1 MDMEDIDNQLQLIDA
16 TQSDTGETSLWF
28 AAWGDDSRVDVVYPR
43 IMQDTNDYPLYRE
56 AQEFIERQG
65 LVWAATVPC
74 VEPCFPLEPEELTVT
89 GLSGSE
95 LGNVI
100 WEVYLHPRFNGR
112 ALNQMPRSRP
122 LYDVDGTPVYLA
134 STK

>member
-1 MDMEDIDNQLQLIDA
+1 MEDIDNRLQLIDA

-43 IMQDTNDYPLYRE
+43 VMQGSNDYPAYLQ

-65 LVWAATVPC
+65 LVWAAALPC
-74 VEPCFPLEPEELTVT
+74 VEPCFPLEPEEMTVV

-95 LGNVI
+95 RGNVL
-100 WEVYLHPRFNGR
+100 WEVYLNPRFNGR
-112 ALNQMPRSRP
+112 ALNQMPRPRP
-122 LYDVDGTPVYLA
+122 LYATDGTPIHLA

>member
-1 MDMEDIDNQLQLIDA
+1 MEDIDNRLQLIDA

-65 LVWAATVPC
+65 LVWAAAVPC
-74 VEPCFPLEPEELTVT
+74 IEPSFPLEPEELTVT
-89 GLSGSE
+89 GMSGSE
-95 LGNVI
+95 RGNVI
-100 WEVYLHPRFNGR
+100 WQVYLNPRFNGR
-112 ALNQMPRSRP
+112 TRSQMPRPRP

>member
-1 MDMEDIDNQLQLIDA
+1 MEDKLQLLDM
-16 TQSDTGETSLWF
+16 TETDTGKACVWF
-28 AAWGDDSRVDVVYPR
+28 AAWGDDSRVDVVTPR

-65 LVWAATVPC
+65 LVWAAAVPC
-74 VEPCFPLEPEELTVT
+74 IEPSFPLEPEEMTVV
-89 GLSGSE
+89 GMSGSE
-95 LGNVI
+95 RGNVL
-100 WEVYLHPRFNGR
+100 WQVYLHPRFNGR
-112 ALNQMPRSRP
+112 ELSQMPRPRP

>member
-1 MDMEDIDNQLQLIDA
+1 MEDIDNRLQLIDA

-43 IMQDTNDYPLYRE
+43 VMQGSNDYPAYLQ

-65 LVWAATVPC
+65 LVWAAAVPC

-122 LYDVDGTPVYLA
+122 LYATDGTPIYLA